1 VTEKTPKTSP
11 LSARLARLGL
21 HSDAD
26 LILHFPLRY
35 EDRTQVT
42 PIAEA
47 GFAALVQVQGT
58 IVTAEVK
65 YRPRRQLVCQLQ
77 DDSGVMVLR
86 FLNFYPSQL
95 KQLQVGASIRARG
108 EPRAGFFG
116 TEMVHPSCE
125 RVDAEQVVSLPDCL
139 TPIYPTTAGLPQ
151 RTLQKLIEHALAQTW
166 PDTLPAPI
174 VQRLQL
180 PEFDSAIRVL
190 HQPTPDTDTYAL
202 VERIHP
208 AWQRIKFDELLA
220 QQISL
225 HRARANRFL
234 RHAPAFGSTVGTGT
248 LEAKLLRTLP
258 FALTAAQQRVWQ
270 EIGHDLTQPHPMSRL
285 LQGDVGCGKTV
296 IAALAAA
303 RAIDAGYQA
312 AIMAPTEILAE
323 QHYRKLSGWF
333 APLGITVCWLT
344 GALTAAEKRAAVK
357 AIEQGE
363 VHLVVGTHALIEDTV
378 NFPRLG
384 LAVVDEQH
392 RFGVAQRVAL
402 RNKGKTKRAV
412 QLPPLQG
419 EGWGGDG
426 VNQSAQHSPEPHPPP
441 NPPLE
446 GWGTEQYPHQ
456 LMMSATPIPRTL
468 AMTYYADLDVS
479 VIDELPPGRTPVK
492 TKLVTDSR
500 RAEVIERIRHAVQEG
515 RQIYWVCPLIEE
527 SEALQ
532 LQTATAT
539 HADLCA
545 ALPEL
550 NIGLLHG
557 RLSSSDKAAVMQA
570 FIAGAVDLLVATTVI
585 EVGVDVPNASLM
597 VIENAERFGLAQLHQ
612 LRGRVGRGSAE
623 STCILLYQKPLSST
637 ARDRLQAMFETTD
650 GFEIARRDLQI
661 RGPGEFLGARQ
672 SGEALLRYAD
682 LQQDTAMVELA
693 RQTAQEMLKHHPQA
707 CDQHLQRWLAGR
719 EDYLK
724 A

>member
-1 VTEKTPKTSP
+1 MTEKKPKASP

-65 YRPRRQLVCQLQ
+65 YRPRRQLVCQLE

-86 FLNFYPSQL
+86 FLNFYPSQVQ
-95 KQLQVGASIRARG
+95 QLQVGSTIRARG

-116 TEMVHPSCE
+116 TEMVHPACE
-125 RVDAEQVVSLPDCL
+125 WVDAGQVVSLPDCL

-151 RTLQKLIEHALAQTW
+151 RTLQKLIERALAHPW

-225 HRARANRFL
+225 HRARAQRFL
-234 RHAPAFGSTVGTGT
+234 RHAPVLAQSGA
-248 LEAKLLRTLP
+248 LEKKLLAQLP
-258 FALTAAQQRVWQ
+258 FVLTAAQERVWQ
-270 EIGHDLTQPHPMSRL
+270 EIGHDLAQPYPMSRL

-296 IAALAAA
+296 IAAQAAA

-402 RNKGKTKRAV
+402 RNKGRSKK
-412 QLPPLQG
+412 LLPLQG
-419 EGWGGDG
+419 GGGEGDG
-426 VNQSAQHSPEPHPPP
+426 VNAQSHHAPETHPHP

-446 GWGTEQYPHQ
+446 GEGENGASHGSYPHQ

-479 VIDELPPGRTPVK
+479 VIDELPLGRTPVK

-570 FIAGAVDLLVATTVI
+570 FIAGQVHLLVATTVI
-585 EVGVDVPNASLM
+585 EVGVDVSNASLM

-637 ARDRLQAMFETTD
+637 ARDRLQAMFETSD

-682 LQQDTAMVELA
+682 LQHDTAVVELA
-693 RQTAQEMLKHHPQA
+693 RQTAQDMLTHYEEA
-707 CDQHLQRWLAGR
+707 SGAHLRRWLAGR